1 VGRHPPLGIQCRGV
15 TGFYAAY
22 CLVRKLNGACLALAC
37 VMIAGMAVFTM
48 WEAVTRYF
56 FREPAMWTYPI
67 VSYMLLYS
75 IYLAVAYTLQ
85 RGGHVSVDFVV
96 EMVPE
101 RPRRIMERVGHVLGL
116 AFSVIFLIQCWRL
129 FARNAIEGQ
138 RDVSTL
144 SLPLAPGSAIL
155 VVGMGLMAV
164 TYIFVL
170 VDSLIRPPGV
180 ATIQDEQRTQPGAGS
195 LIDLD

>member
-1 VGRHPPLGIQCRGV
+1 V

-22 CLVRKLNGACLALAC
+22 SVIRKINGACLALAC
-37 VMIAGMAVFTM
+37 LMIAGMAVFTM

-56 FREPAMWTYPI
+56 FRQPAMWTYPI

-85 RGGHVSVDFVV
+85 RGRHVSVDFIV

-101 RPRRIMERVGHVLGL
+101 RPRRAMERVGHVLGL
-116 AFSVIFLIQCWRL
+116 TFSLIFLAQCWRL
-129 FARNAIEGQ
+129 FSRNAAEGQ
-138 RDVSTL
+138 RDISTL
-144 SLPLAPGSAIL
+144 SLPLAPASAIL
-155 VVGMGLMAV
+155 VIGMAMMAL

-170 VDSLIRPPGV
+170 VDSVICPPSV
-180 ATIQDEQRTQPGAGS
+180 PTVQEEQRTQLGAS
-195 LIDLD
+195 NLFDLD